1 MTDNDAREVLVRT
14 TTGVVR
20 GTRGAGISRFL
31 GIPFAAPPFGANR
44 FGAPQP
50 VEPWDGVRDA
60 LEAGPGAPQLL
71 DPDDPL
77 DNYFNPSSIGEDCL
91 TLNVWSPEPG
101 SVGLPVMV
109 WIHGGGYVSGGS
121 TAPAYDGSSF
131 ARDGVVYVSIN
142 YRLGIDGFTH
152 LDGAVDNRGLR
163 DQIAGLTWVRDNV
176 AAFGGNPDD
185 VTIFGESG
193 GAVSV
198 LTLMAMPAARGLFH
212 RAIAESGSP
221 RADAS
226 PDDAHAVTARTA
238 ELLGIEPTADAFA
251 ALSLQETIS
260 GVVPISRDWL
270 DAARWGALTFT
281 ISPFRAVTGTE
292 SLPDTVFESVAR
304 SRIPLMVG
312 TVRNETIGFVTAL
325 GLDTDTAV
333 DRLADLLGADASV
346 VDAYRKERGLST
358 SIAFAE
364 ALWTDWAFRMPVL
377 SLAEAR
383 GAIPTF
389 VSEMHWQTP
398 LLPAGLGSGHGLD
411 VPFVFDDLATARLL
425 VGDDGP
431 SSLVASMHRAW
442 VDFAKTGRP
451 GWPEYTP
458 DNRATKIFDTTSTVV
473 PDLAA
478 PERQAW
484 SGKR

>member
-20 GTRGAGISRFL
+20 GARGDGISRFL

-44 FGAPQP
+44 FDAPQP
-50 VEPWDGVRDA
+50 VEPWDGVRDT

-77 DNYFNPSSIGEDCL
+77 DNYFNPSTIGEDCL

-101 SVGLPVMV
+101 SAGLPVMV

-121 TAPAYDGSSF
+121 TAPAYDGSTF

-142 YRLGIDGFTH
+142 YRLGIDGFAH
-152 LDGAVDNRGLR
+152 FDGTTDNRGLR

-185 VTIFGESG
+185 VTVFGESG

-198 LTLMAMPAARGLFH
+198 LTLMAMPAARGLFR

-226 PDDAHAVTARTA
+226 PDHAHAVMARTA
-238 ELLGIEPTADAFA
+238 ELLGIEPTVDAFA
-251 ALSLQETIS
+251 ALSLQETIA
-260 GVVPISRDWL
+260 GVMPISRDWL
-270 DAARWGALTFT
+270 DTARWGAHTFT

-292 SLPDTVFESVAR
+292 SLPDPVFASATRSTV
-304 SRIPLMVG
+304 PLLVG
-312 TVRNETIGFVTAL
+312 TVRNETISFVSAL
-325 GLDTDTAV
+325 GLDTDAAV
-333 DRLADLLGADASV
+333 DRLADLLGADDSV
-346 VDAYRKERGLST
+346 IDAYRRGRRLTT
-358 SIAFAE
+358 SVALAE

-383 GAIPTF
+383 RSASTF
-389 VSEMHWQTP
+389 VSELHWETP
-398 LLPAGLGSGHGLD
+398 LLPAGLGAGHGLD

-431 SSLVASMHRAW
+431 SGLAVNMHRAW
-442 VDFAKTGRP
+442 VDFAKTGDP
-451 GWPEYTP
+451 GWPEYTT
-458 DNRATKIFDTTSTVV
+458 DNRATKIFDTTSSVV
-473 PDLAA
+473 SDLAA

-484 SGKR
+484 AGRR